1 MPEESANSLNSN
13 HERRLSVT
21 CRYIDK
27 LLADMESMLNV
38 ATSKLA
44 FPQYTPDLT
53 SAQRRVVEDYISRIR
68 SQLIR
73 VLDGQNIERPPAD
86 IPVAR
91 SLHSTLTFVDI
102 TVEELRPE
110 YMRGYGEVPPQAA
123 VELNRIAGELQ
134 GLVRQLDQYLMRGA
148 GENLQQRLEK
158 LEQTGDE
165 VPLLRRLGTI
175 ITEDERVE
183 FRSTLPLA
191 SVASEDQQGSP
202 ENSYGESALLRLG
215 ELAEEFDA
223 EQVAADARSVAERI
237 SEGRFYVACIGQFKR
252 GKSSVLNALVGDSLL
267 PTGVVPV
274 TTVPTIVRYGSHAA
288 ARVRFEAGA
297 SGWTDI
303 PVKTVDE
310 YVSEEKNPENAKHV
324 AALEIFVPNPLLATG
339 MCFVDT
345 PGLGSVFTGNTAAT
359 QAFIPHIDAA
369 LVVIGA
375 DPPLAGEELV
385 LVEAVARH
393 VQDLIVALNKADRTT
408 DAERAAAVAFARR
421 QLEKRLQHPVEP
433 FFEVSAAEQLEH
445 RGTGRDWDKLVAALR
460 HLVEGSGRR
469 LIRAACERGLERISE
484 QLLVIIMEEREALQR
499 PIEESESRIA
509 VMKQTIADAE
519 RSMRELA
526 YLFMAEQQHLSDM
539 FVDRHKAFLA
549 RVMPQA
555 SKEFDVALQSISCWL
570 GPSYRRRSFREAQ
583 EVARR
588 HIVPWLKPE
597 QEEAEKEY
605 RRVAL
610 RFVEMANEFLK
621 KLANAGIPELAR
633 MPHALDPESGFRV
646 RSEFTFL
653 DFIEVAQP
661 ASPLRWLADLIL
673 GLVGALRIIK
683 SDARRF
689 LARLLE
695 FNSTRVQSD
704 ILNRVQES
712 RGKLETEIRKL
723 LHEVSRIAEQALA
736 RAKRVR
742 EEGAPAVEAELR
754 RLDSLEQ
761 EVRALGAPEISE
773 N

>member
-27 LLADMESMLNV
+27 LLADMESILNV
-38 ATSKLA
+38 SSSKLA
-44 FPQYTPDLT
+44 FPQYTSDLT
-53 SAQRRVVEDYISRIR
+53 SAQRRVIEDYITRIR
-68 SQLIR
+68 AQLIR
-73 VLDGQNIERPPAD
+73 VLDGQSIERPAAD

-91 SLHSTLTFVDI
+91 SLHSTLTFIDI

-110 YMRGYGEVPPQAA
+110 YMRGYGEVPSQAA
-123 VELNRIAGELQ
+123 VELNSIAGELQ
-134 GLVRQLDQYLMRGA
+134 VLVRQLDQYLMRGA
-148 GENLQQRLEK
+148 GEKLQHRREKEK

-175 ITEDERVE
+175 IAEDGRVE

-191 SVASEDQQGSP
+191 SVASEEQQTAP
-202 ENSYGESALLRLG
+202 ENSQGESALLRLA
-215 ELAEEFDA
+215 ELAEEFEA
-223 EQVAADARSVAERI
+223 EQVAVDARSVAERV

-288 ARVRFEAGA
+288 ARVRFEAG
-297 SGWTDI
+297 GWTDI

-310 YVSEEKNPENAKHV
+310 YVSEEKNPENTKHV
-324 AALEIFVPNPLLATG
+324 AALEIFVPSSLLATG

-393 VQDLIVALNKADRTT
+393 VQDLIITVNKADRTT
-408 DAERAAAVAFARR
+408 DSERAAAVAFARR
-421 QLEKRLQHPVEP
+421 QLEKRLQHPVGP
-433 FFEVSAAEQLEH
+433 LFEVSAAEQLGH
-445 RGTGRDWDKLVAALR
+445 RGTGRDWDKLVEALR

-469 LIRAACERGLERISE
+469 LIRAACERGVERISE
-484 QLLVIIMEEREALQR
+484 QLLVIITEEREALQR

-526 YLFMAEQQHLSDM
+526 YLFMAEQQHLSDL

-549 RVMPQA
+549 RIMPQA
-555 SKEFDVALQSISCWL
+555 SKEFDAALQSISRGL
-570 GPSYRRRSFREAQ
+570 GPSYRRRIFREAQ

-621 KLANAGIPELAR
+621 KLASAGIPELAR

-661 ASPLRWLADLIL
+661 ASPLRWLADLTL
-673 GLVGALRIIK
+673 GMVGARKIIK
-683 SDARRF
+683 NDSRRF
-689 LARLLE
+689 LTRLLE

-712 RGKLETEIRKL
+712 RGKLEVEIRKL

-736 RAKRVR
+736 RAKKVR
-742 EEGAPAVEAELR
+742 EEGASAVEAELR

-761 EVRALGAPEISE
+761 EVRALGSPEISR

>member
-27 LLADMESMLNV
+27 LLADMENILNV
-38 ATSKLA
+38 SSSKLA

-68 SQLIR
+68 AQLIR

-123 VELNRIAGELQ
+123 VELNSIAGELQ
-134 GLVRQLDQYLMRGA
+134 GLVRQLDQYLMRSA
-148 GENLQQRLEK
+148 DENLQRLEK

-175 ITEDERVE
+175 IAEDGRVE

-191 SVASEDQQGSP
+191 SVAFEEQQGSP
-202 ENSYGESALLRLG
+202 ENSHGESALLRLG
-215 ELAEEFDA
+215 ELAEEFEA
-223 EQVAADARSVAERI
+223 EQVAADAQSVAERV

-252 GKSSVLNALVGDSLL
+252 GKSSVLNALVGDIVL

-288 ARVRFEAGA
+288 ARVRFEAG
-297 SGWTDI
+297 GWTDI

-324 AALEIFVPNPLLATG
+324 AALEIFVPSPLLATG

-359 QAFIPHIDAA
+359 RAFIPHIDAA

-385 LVEAVARH
+385 LIEAVARH
-393 VQDLIVALNKADRTT
+393 VQDLIITVNKADRTT

-421 QLEKRLQHPVEP
+421 QLEKRLQHSVGPL
-433 FFEVSAAEQLEH
+433 FEVSAAEQLEH
-445 RGTGRDWDKLVAALR
+445 RGTGRDWGKLVAALK
-460 HLVEGSGRR
+460 HLVQGSGRR
-469 LIRAACERGLERISE
+469 LIRAACERGVERISE
-484 QLLVIIMEEREALQR
+484 QLLVIITEEREALQR
-499 PIEESESRIA
+499 PIEESESRIN

-519 RSMRELA
+519 RSMRELG
-526 YLFMAEQQHLSDM
+526 YLFMAEQQHLSDV
-539 FVDRHKAFLA
+539 FVGRHKAFLA
-549 RVMPQA
+549 RAMPQA

-570 GPSYRRRSFREAQ
+570 GPRYRRRIFREAQ
-583 EVARR
+583 EIARR
-588 HIVPWLKPE
+588 HVVPWLKPE

-653 DFIEVAQP
+653 EFIEVAQP
-661 ASPLRWLADLIL
+661 ASPLRWLADLTL
-673 GLVGALRIIK
+673 GLVGARKIIK
-683 SDARRF
+683 NDAQRF

-704 ILNRVQES
+704 ILNRLQES

-736 RAKRVR
+736 RAKKVR
-742 EEGAPAVEAELR
+742 EEGAPAVAAELR

-761 EVRALGAPEISE
+761 EVRALGLLGISD

>member
-1 MPEESANSLNSN
+1 MGTEANEKSVLEKPVSPLSTVSASEARESSIENS
-13 HERRLSVT
+13 H
-21 CRYIDK
+21 
-27 LLADMESMLNV
+27 
-38 ATSKLA
+38 
-44 FPQYTPDLT
+44 
-53 SAQRRVVEDYISRIR
+53 
-68 SQLIR
+68 
-73 VLDGQNIERPPAD
+73 
-86 IPVAR
+86 
-91 SLHSTLTFVDI
+91 
-102 TVEELRPE
+102 
-110 YMRGYGEVPPQAA
+110 GEAA
-123 VELNRIAGELQ
+123 
-134 GLVRQLDQYLMRGA
+134 LVR
-148 GENLQQRLEK
+148 
-158 LEQTGDE
+158 
-165 VPLLRRLGTI
+165 
-175 ITEDERVE
+175 
-183 FRSTLPLA
+183 LA
-191 SVASEDQQGSP
+191 
-202 ENSYGESALLRLG
+202 

-223 EQVAADARSVAERI
+223 EQVAADARSVAERV

-252 GKSSVLNALVGDSLL
+252 GKSSVLNALVGASVL

-274 TTVPTIVRYGSHAA
+274 TTVPTIVRYGSHAT
-288 ARVRFEAGA
+288 ARVRFEADAGR
-297 SGWTDI
+297 WTDI

-324 AALEIFVPNPLLATG
+324 AALEIFVPSPLLATG

-393 VQDLIVALNKADRTT
+393 VQDLIITVNKADRTT

-421 QLEKRLQHPVEP
+421 QLEKRLHQHSVGPL
-433 FFEVSAAEQLEH
+433 FEVSAAEQLEH
-445 RGTGRDWDKLVAALR
+445 RGTGRDWEKLVGSLN

-484 QLLVIIMEEREALQR
+484 QLQVIITEEREALQR

-509 VMKQTIADAE
+509 VMKQTIAEAE

-539 FVDRHKAFLA
+539 FVDRHKAFLS

-555 SKEFDVALQSISCWL
+555 HKEFDVSLQSISTWL
-570 GPSYRRRSFREAQ
+570 GPSYRLRSFREAQ
-583 EVARR
+583 ELARR
-588 HIVPWLKPE
+588 YVVPWLKPE
-597 QEEAEKEY
+597 QEEGEREY
-605 RRVAL
+605 RRIAL

-653 DFIEVAQP
+653 EFIEVAQP
-661 ASPLRWLADLIL
+661 ASPLRWLGDLIL
-673 GLVGALRIIK
+673 GLVGARRVIK
-683 SDARRF
+683 NEAQEF
-689 LARLLE
+689 LTRLLE

-712 RGKLETEIRKL
+712 RGKLEAEIRKL

-742 EEGAPAVEAELR
+742 EEGAPAVQAALR

-761 EVRALGAPEISE
+761 EVRALGAPANSGTRTTETSVSS
-773 N
+773 